1 MNEYE
6 ITYLADPQ
14 LDEQDKI
21 KLDENIDSKL
31 AGLKG
36 NITYSSPADTPTSRR
51 RLHYAIDKKRVAWLR
66 TIQIELD
73 PASIEKFR
81 TVLKKTDGII
91 RTSILNTPRRQEVP
105 ASIFDSLNNKES
117 DAVSK
122 KEPMK
127 KSGKKVTDQEL
138 SKKIDE
144 ALEEEVK

>member
-14 LDEQDKI
+14 LDEQNKV
-21 KLDENIDSKL
+21 KLDENIDSKI
-31 AGLKG
+31 AELKG
-36 NITYSSPADTPTSRR
+36 SITYSSPTDAPTSRR

-66 TIQIELD
+66 TVQIELD
-73 PASIEKFR
+73 PANIEKLR

-105 ASIFDSLNNKES
+105 VTILDSFNNK
-117 DAVSK
+117 DGKTASK
-122 KEPMK
+122 REVIK
-127 KSGKKVTDQEL
+127 KSDKPVTDKEI

-144 ALEEEVK
+144 ALKEEVK